1 LANNSI
7 RHIQSSIQYAGCCF
21 GEVAMLEPVMQ
32 GGGYYNEHSE
42 LQARSAAE
50 AAGVLARA
58 VAAVAI
64 PSGPLVVADFG
75 CAQGR
80 NSMRPMAAVLDG
92 LSERA
97 GREREVMVVHTDLPR
112 CDFSSLF
119 ATLEA
124 APESYRR
131 GRENVFSSVIGHSF
145 YDRLLPAG
153 SLTFGWSAFALHWM
167 SGLPQGLRAHVWP
180 ALAEPDEQP
189 ALAAVSARDWRNFL
203 QARATEMA
211 PGGQLV
217 LVLGAVDAAGA
228 SGLEPMA
235 DLANRVLG
243 EMVAEGALSAAAYAE
258 MTIPSRARS
267 LDELKAP
274 FDEGGLPL
282 ALEELV
288 IAATPNPAI
297 ERWEATG
304 DAERLAADI
313 TGFFVAAAAP
323 SLFGDNAKL
332 RELFTKKFAAG
343 VAQAPADIARQLVTA
358 TLRISRR

>member
-1 LANNSI
+1 
-7 RHIQSSIQYAGCCF
+7 
-21 GEVAMLEPVMQ
+21 MLEPVMQ

-50 AAGVLARA
+50 ADAMLARA

-64 PSGPLVVADFG
+64 PPGQLVVADFG
-75 CAQGR
+75 CAEGR

-92 LSERA
+92 LAARA
-97 GREREVMVVHTDLPR
+97 GAARDVMVVHTDLPH
-112 CDFSSLF
+112 CDFSSVF
-119 ATLEA
+119 ATLD

-131 GRENVFSSVIGHSF
+131 GRDNVFSSVIGHSF

-167 SGLPQGLRAHVWP
+167 SGLPQPLRAHVWP
-180 ALAEPDEQP
+180 ALAEPDEQLT
-189 ALAAVSARDWRNFL
+189 LAAISARDWRNFL
-203 QARATEMA
+203 QARATELA

-235 DLANRVLG
+235 DLANRVLAG
-243 EMVAEGALSAAAYAE
+243 MVAEGALSAAAFAE

-267 LDELKAP
+267 LAEIKAP
-274 FDEGGLPL
+274 FEAGELPL

-297 ERWEATG
+297 QRWQATG

-323 SLFGDNAKL
+323 SLFGENAML
-332 RELFTKKFAAG
+332 RELFTRKFAA
-343 VAQAPADIARQLVTA
+343 AAALAPADIAQELVTA

>member
-1 LANNSI
+1 
-7 RHIQSSIQYAGCCF
+7 
-21 GEVAMLEPVMQ
+21 MLEPVMQ

-42 LQARSAAE
+42 LQARSAEE
-50 AAGVLARA
+50 ASAMLARA

-64 PSGPLVVADFG
+64 PSGPLLVADFG
-75 CAQGR
+75 SSQGR
-80 NSMRPMAAVLDG
+80 NSMRPMTAVLDG
-92 LSERA
+92 LATRA
-97 GREREVMVVHTDLPR
+97 GREREVMVVHTDLPH

-119 ATLEA
+119 ATLEE
-124 APESYRR
+124 APDSYRR
-131 GRENVFSSVIGHSF
+131 GRDNVFSSVIGQSF

-167 SGLPQGLRAHVWP
+167 SALPQPVRAHIWP

-203 QARATEMA
+203 QARALELV

-243 EMVAEGALSAAAYAE
+243 EMVAEGALSAAALAE

-267 LDELKAP
+267 LAELKAP

-297 ERWEATG
+297 MRWEATG

-323 SLFGDNAKL
+323 SLFGDNAAL
-332 RELFTKKFAAG
+332 RELFTEKFAA
-343 VAQAPADIARQLVTA
+343 AAALAPAEIACQLVTA
-358 TLRISRR
+358 TMRISRH